1 MNEAAF
7 YCVCDSR
14 YFLGA
19 VGMLNSLRVLGH
31 REPLYVLDCG
41 LTPAQRE
48 ILEPHVTLVPGP
60 SDVPPYM
67 LKTIAPLRH
76 PSTTMV
82 LIDTDVIVTRPLTD
96 LIETAAGGRVV
107 GFRNFSDRF
116 FPEWGSL
123 LDLGTAQRRPY
134 ISVSLVLLGGE
145 LGSEVMRL
153 LDDRQRRIDFDD
165 SLYGRNLPGY
175 PFTYPEQDVLNAIIA
190 TRQEAEP
197 LVAINS
203 RGEVVP
209 PFEGLSVVDAMSLRC
224 ADEDGTEPYFLHHF
238 MDRKPWIEATEP
250 GVYSTLLT
258 RLLVADDVAVRVPER
273 QVPLRLREGWAAAVE
288 RKRVQAVQRFR
299 WHVSEP
305 LSARIRGHR
314 APAGGHATT
323 SGD

>member
-1 MNEAAF
+1 MSEAAF

-76 PSTTMV
+76 PSPTMV

-123 LDLGTAQRRPY
+123 LDLGTPRRRPY

-153 LDDRQRRIDFDD
+153 LDDRQRRVDFDD
-165 SLYGRNLPGY
+165 SLYGRNLPDY
-175 PFTYPEQDVLNAIIA
+175 PFTYPEQDVLNAVIA

-209 PFEGLSVVDAMSLRC
+209 PFEGLSLVDARSLRC

-238 MDRKPWIEATEP
+238 MDHKPWLEATEP
-250 GVYSTLLT
+250 GVYSRLLT
-258 RLLVADDVAVRVPER
+258 RLLVADDVAVRVPKR
-273 QVPLRLREGWAAAVE
+273 QVPLRLREGLPAALE

-305 LSARIRGHR
+305 LSARIRGLR
-314 APAGGHATT
+314 APASGRATT

>member
-145 LGSEVMRL
+145 LGSEVMRAA
-153 LDDRQRRIDFDD
+153 RRSPAPD
-165 SLYGRNLPGY
+165 
-175 PFTYPEQDVLNAIIA
+175 
-190 TRQEAEP
+190 
-197 LVAINS
+197 
-203 RGEVVP
+203 
-209 PFEGLSVVDAMSLRC
+209 
-224 ADEDGTEPYFLHHF
+224 
-238 MDRKPWIEATEP
+238 
-250 GVYSTLLT
+250 
-258 RLLVADDVAVRVPER
+258 
-273 QVPLRLREGWAAAVE
+273 RLR
-288 RKRVQAVQRFR
+288 
-299 WHVSEP
+299 
-305 LSARIRGHR
+305 
-314 APAGGHATT
+314 
-323 SGD
+323 

>member
-1 MNEAAF
+1 MSEAAF

-41 LTPAQRE
+41 LEPGQRE

-76 PSTTMV
+76 PAPTMV

-116 FPEWGSL
+116 FEEWGSL
-123 LDLGTAQRRPY
+123 LDLGTPRRRPY

-190 TRQEAEP
+190 TRQEADP

-209 PFEGLSVVDAMSLRC
+209 PFEGLSVIDARSLRC

-238 MDRKPWIEATEP
+238 MDHKPWLEATEP

-258 RLLVADDVAVRVPER
+258 RLLVADDVAVRVPGR

-314 APAGGHATT
+314 SPAART
-323 SGD
+323 GD

>member
-1 MNEAAF
+1 MSDAAF

-41 LTPAQRE
+41 LEPAQRE

-76 PSTTMV
+76 PSPTMV

-116 FPEWGSL
+116 FAEWGSL
-123 LDLGTAQRRPY
+123 LDLGTARRRPY
-134 ISVSLVLLGGE
+134 VSVSLVLLGGE
-145 LGSEVMRL
+145 LGAEVMRL

-197 LVAINS
+197 LVAIN
-203 RGEVVP
+203 
-209 PFEGLSVVDAMSLRC
+209 
-224 ADEDGTEPYFLHHF
+224 
-238 MDRKPWIEATEP
+238 
-250 GVYSTLLT
+250 
-258 RLLVADDVAVRVPER
+258 
-273 QVPLRLREGWAAAVE
+273 
-288 RKRVQAVQRFR
+288 
-299 WHVSEP
+299 
-305 LSARIRGHR
+305 
-314 APAGGHATT
+314 
-323 SGD
+323 

>member
-1 MNEAAF
+1 MSEAAF

-19 VGMLNSLRVLGH
+19 VAMLNSLRVLGH

-48 ILEPHVTLVPGP
+48 IFGPHVTLVPGP

-76 PSTTMV
+76 PSPTMV

-107 GFRNFSDRF
+107 GFRNFSNRF

-123 LDLGTAQRRPY
+123 LDLGTARRRPY

-165 SLYGRNLPGY
+165 SLYGRNLAGY

-224 ADEDGTEPYFLHHF
+224 ADQDGTEPYFLHHF
-238 MDRKPWIEATEP
+238 MDHKPWLEATEP

-273 QVPLRLREGWAAAVE
+273 QVPLRLREGWAAALE
-288 RKRVQAVQRFR
+288 RKRIQAVQRFR

-305 LSARIRGHR
+305 LSARIRGLR
-314 APAGGHATT
+314 APAGRRATT